1 MQWSGAAGAGFT
13 SGNAAN
19 TWLPIHPNYQTLNV
33 EAQKGVAGSTYEY
46 FKHISE
52 LRKNE
57 VFRKGSFHLEVIN
70 ENVLAYT
77 R

>member
-1 MQWSGAAGAGFT
+1 MQWSGGAGAGFT
-13 SGNAAN
+13 SGDPAS

-46 FKHISE
+46 FKTVSM
-52 LRKNE
+52 LRKND
-57 VFRKGSFHLEVIN
+57 VFRQGSFHLEVIN